1 MKIIPKNKKGIT
13 LIALTVTIVVLI
25 VLASISIGVLGG
37 EDGLIEQAK
46 RAKEETEI
54 SEEKELLERATV
66 QAAGKD
72 IYGNI
77 EEEALQKELDEEA
90 GEGKIEV
97 TDIGEEFEV
106 IFKEKNRYYIVDKDG
121 NIRNAQEIIN
131 DKNPGDI
138 TKDKD
143 GNELDGSEEKPYE
156 IWCIEDL
163 VVLSNMV
170 NGEGIKFENGNSVEI
185 TKPDNFLG
193 KYVNLMSSLNF
204 KSTLSY
210 NDAKT
215 TRFGDLNKDGII
227 EDIKTELTKTE
238 ENCIGFTG
246 IAGHRF
252 NSSQTSFNGIFDGK
266 NNEIRNIYQNYNDSS
281 NYKDGG
287 LFGIT
292 NNGEIKN
299 LSITGNII
307 NNTWHAGGISSG
319 GTSNIT
325 NCKNYAN
332 ITGYNMVGGICAYPY
347 GNDVIIN
354 NCINYGNIKITGKEY
369 QYGGAG
375 GIVGWL
381 ATNKNVVIENCINEG
396 NLIGNVNKAGIVAY
410 SGGGK
415 IINCINKGNNGD
427 AGVCCL
433 IEGNR
438 TDIINCY
445 NLGECDNGIVKYFQG
460 ASWNSILELNI
471 KNCYNLGKVT
481 NSGIIG
487 QQGTVCAS
495 ITLNIENC
503 YNAGISDKAIIGK
516 ITTNSGTT
524 TVTNISNTYYD
535 SSKSTNIGAISE
547 GITNINIQNNTSF
560 IDTLNNNIG
569 SNEEW
574 KHWKLGEDGY
584 PTFE

>member
-1 MKIIPKNKKGIT
+1 MNEKDLKSKKGIT

-25 VLASISIGVLGG
+25 ILASISIGVLGG
-37 EDGLIEQAK
+37 EDGLINQAK
-46 RAKEETEI
+46 LAKEETEI
-54 SEEKELLERATV
+54 SEEKELLGRATV

-72 IYGNI
+72 VYGNI
-77 EEEALQKELDEEA
+77 EEESLQKELDKEA
-90 GEGKIEV
+90 GEGKTEV

-106 IFKEKNRYYIVDKDG
+106 IFKENNRYYIVDKDG
-121 NIRNAQEIIN
+121 NIGEAQEIIE

-170 NGEGIKFENGNSVEI
+170 NGEGIKFENGNSIEI
-185 TKPDNFLG
+185 TLPDKFSG

-210 NDAKT
+210 NDANT
-215 TRFGDLNKDGII
+215 TQFGDLNKDGII
-227 EDIKTELTKTE
+227 EDIKTELTKTNE
-238 ENCIGFTG
+238 GCIGFTAIG
-246 IAGHRF
+246 VNDSYSKIF
-252 NSSQTSFNGIFDGK
+252 EGIFDGK
-266 NNEIRNIYQNYNDSS
+266 NNEIRNIYQNYNEAQYSEA
-281 NYKDGG
+281 G
-287 LFGIT
+287 LFGNT

-299 LSITGNII
+299 LTITGNII

-332 ITGYNMVGGICAYPY
+332 ITGYNMVGGICAYP
-347 GNDVIIN
+347 GTNGIIA
-354 NCINYGNIKITGKEY
+354 NCINYGDIKITGKDY

-375 GIVGWL
+375 GIIGCL
-381 ATNKNVVIENCINEG
+381 GYNRNVVIENCINEG
-396 NLIGNVNKAGIVAY
+396 NLIGDITKAGIVGH
-410 SGGGK
+410 SNGGK
-415 IINCINKGNNGD
+415 IISCINKGNGGD
-427 AGVCCL
+427 AGICSWTASQTT
-433 IEGNR
+433 N
-438 TDIINCY
+438 IINCY
-445 NLGECDNGIVKYFQG
+445 NLGKSYNGIVKDFRG
-460 ASWNSILELNI
+460 ASWDGILELNI

-481 NSGIIG
+481 NSGIVG
-487 QQGTVCAS
+487 EQGTICAS

-503 YNAGISDKAIIGK
+503 YNAGLSTNAIIGK
-516 ITTNSGTT
+516 ITTDSRTT
-524 TVTNISNTYYD
+524 TITNISNTYYD

-547 GITNINIQNNTSF
+547 GITNMNIQNNTSF
-560 IDTLNNNIG
+560 VDILNNNIG

-574 KHWKLGEDGY
+574 KHWKLSEDGY